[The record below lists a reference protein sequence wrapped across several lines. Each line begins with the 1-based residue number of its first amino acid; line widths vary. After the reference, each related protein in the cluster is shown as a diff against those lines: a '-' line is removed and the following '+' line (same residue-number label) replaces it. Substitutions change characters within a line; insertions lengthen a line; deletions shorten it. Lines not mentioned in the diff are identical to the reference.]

1 MATTVLRR
9 IDQAR
14 NMARFYELDVQ
25 PGLFGDISVTRHW
38 GRIGSNG
45 QSKQHWFSDDTAAS
59 ALSTKLKR
67 QKEKRGYV
75 TTGPSPQK
83 GISSSKSNCAPDLL
97 FPFVLLSVVA
107 ALP

>member
-25 PGLFGDISVTRHW
+25 PGLFGDVSVTRHW

-45 QSKQHWFSDDTAAS
+45 QSKQHWFSTDTAA
-59 ALSTKLKR
+59 AELAGRLTR
-67 QKEKRGYV
+67 QKERRGYA
-75 TTGPSPQK
+75 
-83 GISSSKSNCAPDLL
+83 APDPLPGHFEL
-97 FPFVLLSVVA
+97 TSHDSDTFPNVHVFR
-107 ALP
+107 